1 MPALLKMMSRR
12 PKLFSANA
20 TMPSASFAFETSA
33 PNALAFAPISFAV
46 ASAVSFFRSTT
57 TTFAPSFANR
67 RQDALPMPLPP
78 PVIKTTL
85 FASRISGHLEI
96 AAPLPIG
103 DHRVELSLF
112 GSEEMQVVIDD
123 CFAENRARP
132 FAVGE
137 SMNRFVQ

>member
-1 MPALLKMMSRR
+1 IPALLKMMSRR

-78 PVIKTTL
+78 PVINATL
-85 FASRISGHLEI
+85 FANRMRSPSALGTRHSSSHLEVPP
-96 AAPLPIG
+96 PLPVG
-103 DHRVELSLF
+103 HDGVEFSLL

-123 CFAENRARP
+123 VLA
-132 FAVGE
+132 
-137 SMNRFVQ
+137 